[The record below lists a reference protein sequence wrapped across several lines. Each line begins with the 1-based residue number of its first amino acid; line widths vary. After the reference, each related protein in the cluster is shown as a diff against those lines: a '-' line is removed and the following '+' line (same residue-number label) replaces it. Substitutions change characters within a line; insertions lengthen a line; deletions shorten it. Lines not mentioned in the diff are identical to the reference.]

1 MMWLFFAGDERQT
14 VNPSGFRW
22 EGVRARFYESGSK
35 VPDLSRLSINFRS
48 SGAIVELG
56 NALLNLKRTFVGAG
70 KFESPET
77 WKFSGK
83 APVVI
88 EGIQE
93 TTILDI
99 VRQSGA
105 DRIILTRSTE
115 EKLRLKTLLGT
126 ELIFTIFEA
135 KGLEFD
141 TVLLWKFIED
151 RETERLWEAMGKG
164 SDGASEDM
172 IPHLRHELNLLYV
185 AVARAKSILAI
196 YDGERPSSVWK
207 AGRLPSIVVVAK
219 ETSFLTESWSKASTP
234 EAWARQ
240 GDGLYERGYY
250 KSAAECYRHAGLAA
264 KENLSLAHAA
274 FQEGNFGEAAPRFER
289 NGEKA
294 RAALCYEKPVTW
306 KRPKTCM
313 PCSATRLPRGVSRCL
328 RWKKQAIGRKPGNYG

>member
-1 MMWLFFAGDERQT
+1 MAIAVRPISGHISSTMMWLFFAGDERQT

-56 NALLNLKRTFVGAG
+56 NALLDLKRAFVGAG

-196 YDGERPSSVWK
+196 YDSSAMARRLGRPCATK
-207 AGRLPSIVVVAK
+207 
-219 ETSFLTESWSKASTP
+219 
-234 EAWARQ
+234 
-240 GDGLYERGYY
+240 
-250 KSAAECYRHAGLAA
+250 KSA
-264 KENLSLAHAA
+264 
-274 FQEGNFGEAAPRFER
+274 
-289 NGEKA
+289 
-294 RAALCYEKPVTW
+294 TW
-306 KRPKTCM
+306 KKPKTCM
-313 PCSATRLPRGVSRCL
+313 PCSATKLPRSGSRCL